1 MIEGAHTGNFNDM
14 VKTTGQWVAGLAKL
28 NPKLAPYLHNEN
40 VGLKWTKAR
49 KGEKKEV
56 YTANTSSETLGILI
70 YGRMRVDFL
79 EPESSLVLEKEGD
92 FLFLAKDVFHR
103 YEFLED
109 SLVIS
114 LRYPAVDDQVRK

>member
-1 MIEGAHTGNFNDM
+1 
-14 VKTTGQWVAGLAKL
+14 
-28 NPKLAPYLHNEN
+28 
-40 VGLKWTKAR
+40 
-49 KGEKKEV
+49 
-56 YTANTSSETLGILI
+56 
-70 YGRMRVDFL
+70 MRVDFL